1 MFIAF
6 YMRKNRELSIPS
18 PLSSSVYVSCLIF
31 WENWSKKT
39 AERERERAFDMIWQF
54 YHVVHND

>member
-18 PLSSSVYVSCLIF
+18 PLSSSVYVSCLIWIV

-39 AERERERAFDMIWQF
+39 AEREREREPLT
-54 YHVVHND
+54 